1 MEKILLVDD
10 DLELCDLLREYLEAE
25 GFSLDAVHDGRSGV
39 DRALQGRYALAVL
52 DIMLPVMGGFDVL
65 REIRSRSSLPVL
77 MLTARGDDIDRIVGL
92 EMGADD
98 YLPKPFNPRELV
110 ARIRA
115 VLRRGRVDEGPSSL
129 LSAGDLELDGG
140 ARAVRVGGQPLELTS
155 VEFNLLETLLR
166 SAGQVV
172 AREKLV
178 LQVLKRPY
186 SPFDRSIDVH
196 VSNLRKKLGSYGDGS
211 ERIKTLR
218 GEGYFFALPPEG
230 A

>member
-115 VLRRGRVDEGPSSL
+115 VLRRGRVDEGASSL

-230 A
+230 I

>member
-39 DRALQGRYALAVL
+39 DRALQGRYVLAVL

-115 VLRRGRVDEGPSSL
+115 VLRRGRVDEGASSL

-140 ARAVRVGGQPLELTS
+140 ARAVRIGGQPLELTS

-196 VSNLRKKLGSYGDGS
+196 VSNLRKKLGAYGDGS

-218 GEGYFFALPPEG
+218 GEGYFFAFPSEG
-230 A
+230 I